1 MRVIV
6 IGAGITGLSAAL
18 ELRDAGAD
26 VRVLD
31 ASDRPGGV
39 ITTIRRDGFLVE
51 AGPTSLSA
59 TPGLEA
65 LIDRLGLAA
74 ERVAPAPSAKRRFI
88 VRGGTPVAL
97 PSGPGSLVTSRV
109 LSGHAKWRLLTEP
122 FVGAVRRSDDE
133 SIASIVRRR
142 LGDEILTYLVAP
154 FVSGIY
160 AGDPER
166 LSARHAMP
174 MLYHAERRHGS
185 LLLGGLRE
193 ARARRGTVRHHGI
206 TSFRDGLA
214 TLPLAIAAALGP
226 RVQLGV
232 RVTAVRPDG
241 DAWQVELERHGQRE
255 MLDADAVVYAGPAH
269 ALADIDL
276 PDEGRRALAPAGALP
291 HPPVATLALG
301 FPREA
306 VAHPLDGFG
315 MLCPAV
321 EGRTLLG
328 AIFSSSLFPSRA
340 PAGQVLITC
349 FLGGERSPE
358 IGRLDTNE
366 VLPRVRADLAAL
378 LGVRAA
384 PSFVHHQRW
393 MRAIPQYELGHDA
406 VVNGAARAESS
417 LPGLYLTGQWR
428 GGVAI
433 GECIAQGRQV
443 AERVL
448 AERGTLRGTLRSAP
462 AHAGAA

>member
-39 ITTIRRDGFLVE
+39 ITTIHRDGFLVE

-74 ERVAPAPSAKRRFI
+74 ERVTPAATAKRRFI

-97 PSGPGSLVTSRV
+97 PSGPGSLVTSRA
-109 LSGHAKWRLLTEP
+109 LSGRAKWRLLTEP
-122 FVGAVRRSDDE
+122 FVEAVRRGEDE

-174 MLYHAERRHGS
+174 LLYHAERRHGS
-185 LLLGGLRE
+185 LLLGGIRE
-193 ARARRGTVRHHGI
+193 ARARQGVVRHRGI

-214 TLPLAIAAALGP
+214 TLPRAIAAALGP
-226 RVQLGV
+226 RVHCGV

-241 DAWQVELERHGQRE
+241 DAWQVQVEREGARECLE
-255 MLDADAVVYAGPAH
+255 ADAVIYAGPAH
-269 ALADIDL
+269 ALSAIDL
-276 PDEGRRALAPAGALP
+276 PSEARHALAPASALP

-301 FPREA
+301 FRREA

-321 EGRTLLG
+321 EHRTILG

-340 PAGQVLITC
+340 PDGQVLITC

-358 IGRLDTNE
+358 IGRMSTAE
-366 VLPRVRADLAAL
+366 VLPHVREDLAAL
-378 LGVRAA
+378 LGVREA
-384 PSFVHHQRW
+384 PTFVHHQHW
-393 MRAIPQYELGHDA
+393 ARAIPQYELGHDA

-428 GGVAI
+428 GGVAL

-448 AERGTLRGTLRSAP
+448 AERGA
-462 AHAGAA
+462 AHGAFAGAA

>member
-1 MRVIV
+1 MRVVV

-31 ASDRPGGV
+31 AADRPGGV
-39 ITTIRRDGFLVE
+39 ITTLRRDGFLVE

-65 LIDRLGLAA
+65 LIDRLGLAS
-74 ERVAPAPSAKRRFI
+74 ERVAPAATAKRRYI
-88 VRGGTPVAL
+88 VRDGVPVAL
-97 PSGPGSLVTSRV
+97 PSGPGSLVTSRI

-122 FVGAVRRSDDE
+122 FVGAVRRNEDE
-133 SIASIVRRR
+133 SIASLVRRR

-174 MLYHAERRHGS
+174 TLFHAERRHGS

-193 ARARRGTVRHHGI
+193 SRSRRGTVRHHGI
-206 TSFRDGLA
+206 TSFRDGLD
-214 TLPLAIAAALGP
+214 TLPRAIAAVLGT
-226 RVQLGV
+226 RVHLGT
-232 RVTAVRPDG
+232 RVTSVRPDG
-241 DAWQVELERHGQRE
+241 DAWQVSVEQAGQRQSLE
-255 MLDADAVVYAGPAH
+255 ADAVVYAGPAH
-269 ALADIDL
+269 ALGDLAL
-276 PDEGRRALAPAGALP
+276 PDEARRALTPAGALA

-301 FPREA
+301 FRREA
-306 VAHPLDGFG
+306 VTHPLDGFG

-340 PAGQVLITC
+340 PTGQVLITC
-349 FLGGERSPE
+349 FLGGARSPA
-358 IGRLDTNE
+358 IGRMDTDA
-366 VLPRVRADLAAL
+366 VLPRVEADLRAL
-378 LGVRAA
+378 LGVREG
-384 PSFVHHQRW
+384 PTFVHHQRW
-393 MRAIPQYELGHDA
+393 ARAIPQYELGHDA

-417 LPGLYLTGQWR
+417 LPGLYLAGQWR

-443 AERVL
+443 AERIL
-448 AERGTLRGTLRSAP
+448 AERGVLRRALV
-462 AHAGAA
+462 GAA